1 MGRTACTEPQCL
13 YKGDLYLYLFKQEV
27 VAAHIFFLLAFLEEP
42 FIINM
47 LY

>member
-1 MGRTACTEPQCL
+1 MAPVWRL
-13 YKGDLYLYLFKQEV
+13 LGDYVAFDKAFYDLFKQEV